1 MGKISLIELAA
12 VLSKRYGVNKKDA
25 TGFVT
30 QMFDI
35 IQQSLEQDKLVKI
48 KGLGTFKI
56 IDVDDR
62 ESVNVNTGER
72 VLIEGHPKIT
82 FVPDALMKELVN
94 KPFSQFETVVLN
106 DGVDF
111 EDAASEPSV
120 AEPEIVETEPAVLE
134 SESEPAAMPL
144 VDFEP
149 EPEPELIPVSE
160 PEAAPKSEPAPK
172 SEAAPEPEPVQ
183 EPAMEA
189 EPEQEADPETETEEE
204 SESQEE
210 EYEEEASD
218 GKKWWLALLALL
230 IGLAG
235 GYILGNYFPFSTT
248 QTPQQEVVKPVV
260 PDSALIATKAAVDSI
275 DSVTVAEPEV
285 EEVKAEAPKVAEP
298 KVETP
303 KAETPKAE
311 APKAEAPKAAEP
323 DKKAVDQLDQ
333 YQKKDSRVRTGAW
346 RIVGTAQV
354 VKVKEGETLSRISR
368 RYLGPDMECYIEVY
382 NNITAST
389 PLKAGQE
396 IKIPQLKHKKSK

>member
-120 AEPEIVETEPAVLE
+120 AEPEIVETEPVVLE

-260 PDSALIATKAAVDSI
+260 PDSALIATKASVDSI

-285 EEVKAEAPKVAEP
+285 EDVKAEAPKVAEP
-298 KVETP
+298 KV
-303 KAETPKAE
+303 ETPKAE

>member
-120 AEPEIVETEPAVLE
+120 AEPEIVETEPVVLE

-172 SEAAPEPEPVQ
+172 PEAAPEPEPVQ
-183 EPAMEA
+183 EPVMEA

-298 KVETP
+298 KVE
-303 KAETPKAE
+303 APKAE

-323 DKKAVDQLDQ
+323 DKKTVDQLDQ

>member
-120 AEPEIVETEPAVLE
+120 AEPEIVETEPVVLE

-160 PEAAPKSEPAPK
+160 PEPAPK

-210 EYEEEASD
+210 AYEEEASD

-248 QTPQQEVVKPVV
+248 QTPQQEVVMPVV

-285 EEVKAEAPKVAEP
+285 EDVKAEAPKVAEP

-303 KAETPKAE
+303 KAEAPKAE

-323 DKKAVDQLDQ
+323 DKKTVDQLDQ

>member
-160 PEAAPKSEPAPK
+160 PEAAPKSEAAPK
-172 SEAAPEPEPVQ
+172 PETAPEPEPVQ

-285 EEVKAEAPKVAEP
+285 EDVKAEAPKVAEP
-298 KVETP
+298 KV
-303 KAETPKAE
+303 ETPKAE

>member
-1 MGKISLIELAA
+1 LERTLKEWRRGIMGKISLIELAA

-134 SESEPAAMPL
+134 SESEPAVMPL

-149 EPEPELIPVSE
+149 EPEPELIPVS
-160 PEAAPKSEPAPK
+160 
-172 SEAAPEPEPVQ
+172 
-183 EPAMEA
+183 

-303 KAETPKAE
+303 KAE

-368 RYLGPDMECYIEVY
+368 RYLGPDMECYVEVY
-382 NNITAST
+382 NNLTAST

>member
-120 AEPEIVETEPAVLE
+120 AEPEIVETEPVVLE

-160 PEAAPKSEPAPK
+160 PEAAPKP
-172 SEAAPEPEPVQ
+172 EAAPEPEPVQ

-218 GKKWWLALLALL
+218 GRKWWLALLALL

-285 EEVKAEAPKVAEP
+285 EDVKTEAPKVAEP
-298 KVETP
+298 KV
-303 KAETPKAE
+303 ETPKAE

-368 RYLGPDMECYIEVY
+368 RYLGPDMECYVEVY
-382 NNITAST
+382 NNLTAST

>member
-72 VLIEGHPKIT
+72 VLIEGHQKIT
-82 FVPDALMKELVN
+82 FTPDALMKELVN

-120 AEPEIVETEPAVLE
+120 AEPEIVETEPVVLE

-160 PEAAPKSEPAPK
+160 PEPAPK

-260 PDSALIATKAAVDSI
+260 PDSALIATKVAVDSI

-298 KVETP
+298 KVEAP
-303 KAETPKAE
+303 KVETPKAE

>member
-120 AEPEIVETEPAVLE
+120 AEPEIVETEPVVLE

-160 PEAAPKSEPAPK
+160 SEAAPK

-183 EPAMEA
+183 EPVMEA

-285 EEVKAEAPKVAEP
+285 EDVKAEAPKVAEP
-298 KVETP
+298 KVE
-303 KAETPKAE
+303 APKAE

>member
-30 QMFDI
+30 EMFDI
-35 IQQSLEQDKLVKI
+35 IQQSLEQEKLVKI

-82 FVPDALMKELVN
+82 FAPDALMKELVN

-111 EDAASEPSV
+111 EDAAAGEQLV
-120 AEPEIVETEPAVLE
+120 AEPEIVETEPVVLE
-134 SESEPAAMPL
+134 SEPEPAAMPL

-149 EPEPELIPVSE
+149 EPEPELVPVSEPKPAPE
-160 PEAAPKSEPAPK
+160 PEAAPEPSPEDAVEPESE
-172 SEAAPEPEPVQ
+172 PEPES
-183 EPAMEA
+183 
-189 EPEQEADPETETEEE
+189 EQKANSETESSEE
-204 SESQEE
+204 SESVEE
-210 EYEEEASD
+210 EYEEETSD

-235 GYILGNYFPFSTT
+235 GYILGNFFPFSTI
-248 QTPQQEVVKPVV
+248 QTPKQEVVKPVV
-260 PDSALIATKAAVDSI
+260 PDSSLIATQAAVDSI
-275 DSVTVAEPEV
+275 DSVIVVESVVESEV
-285 EEVKAEAPKVAEP
+285 EETKTEAPKADEPKAAEP

-303 KAETPKAE
+303 KAETPKA
-311 APKAEAPKAAEP
+311 AEP
-323 DKKAVDQLDQ
+323 EKKVVEQLDQ

-354 VKVKEGETLSRISR
+354 VKVKEGETLARISR

-382 NNITAST
+382 NNLTAST

-396 IKIPQLKHKKSK
+396 IKIPQLKHKKAK

>member
-120 AEPEIVETEPAVLE
+120 AEPEIVETEPVVLE

-160 PEAAPKSEPAPK
+160 PEPAPK

-210 EYEEEASD
+210 AYEEEASD

-285 EEVKAEAPKVAEP
+285 EDVKAEAPKVAEP
-298 KVETP
+298 KV
-303 KAETPKAE
+303 ETPKAE

-323 DKKAVDQLDQ
+323 DKKTVDQLDQ

>member
-120 AEPEIVETEPAVLE
+120 AEPEIVETEPVVLE

-172 SEAAPEPEPVQ
+172 PEAAPESEPVQ
-183 EPAMEA
+183 EPVMEG

-303 KAETPKAE
+303 KTE

>member
-120 AEPEIVETEPAVLE
+120 AEPEIVETEPVVLE

-160 PEAAPKSEPAPK
+160 PEPAPK

-210 EYEEEASD
+210 AYEEEASD

-285 EEVKAEAPKVAEP
+285 EDVKAEAPKVAEP
-298 KVETP
+298 KV
-303 KAETPKAE
+303 ETPKAE

>member
-160 PEAAPKSEPAPK
+160 PEAAHKSEPAPE

-303 KAETPKAE
+303 KAE

>member
-120 AEPEIVETEPAVLE
+120 AEPEIVETEPVVLE

-160 PEAAPKSEPAPK
+160 PEAAPKSEP
-172 SEAAPEPEPVQ
+172 VQ

-189 EPEQEADPETETEEE
+189 EPEQEADTETETEEE

-303 KAETPKAE
+303 KAE

>member
-120 AEPEIVETEPAVLE
+120 AEPEIVETEPVVLE

-160 PEAAPKSEPAPK
+160 PEAAPKSEP
-172 SEAAPEPEPVQ
+172 APEPEPVQ

-260 PDSALIATKAAVDSI
+260 PDSALIATKASVDSI

-298 KVETP
+298 KV
-303 KAETPKAE
+303 ETPKAE

>member
-160 PEAAPKSEPAPK
+160 SEAAPKSEPAPK
-172 SEAAPEPEPVQ
+172 PEAAPEPEPVQ

-189 EPEQEADPETETEEE
+189 EPEQEAAPETETEEE

-260 PDSALIATKAAVDSI
+260 SDSALIATKAAVDSI

-303 KAETPKAE
+303 KAD
-311 APKAEAPKAAEP
+311 APKAAEP

>member
-172 SEAAPEPEPVQ
+172 PEAAPEPEPVQ

-298 KVETP
+298 K
-303 KAETPKAE
+303 AEAPKAE

>member
-120 AEPEIVETEPAVLE
+120 AEPEIVETEPVVLE

-189 EPEQEADPETETEEE
+189 EPEQEANPETETEEE

-248 QTPQQEVVKPVV
+248 QKPQQEVVKPVV

-285 EEVKAEAPKVAEP
+285 EEVKAEEPKVAEP
-298 KVETP
+298 KV
-303 KAETPKAE
+303 ETPKAE

-354 VKVKEGETLSRISR
+354 VKVKEGETLARISR

>member
-120 AEPEIVETEPAVLE
+120 AEPEIVETEPVVLE

-160 PEAAPKSEPAPK
+160 PEEPAPK
-172 SEAAPEPEPVQ
+172 PEAAPEPEPVQ

-303 KAETPKAE
+303 KAEAPKAE

>member
-120 AEPEIVETEPAVLE
+120 AEPEIVETEPVVLE

-160 PEAAPKSEPAPK
+160 PEPAPK

-189 EPEQEADPETETEEE
+189 EPEQETDPETETEEE

-210 EYEEEASD
+210 AYEEEASD

-260 PDSALIATKAAVDSI
+260 PDSALIATKVAVDSI

-303 KAETPKAE
+303 KAEAPKAE

>member
-120 AEPEIVETEPAVLE
+120 AEPEIVETEPVVLE

-172 SEAAPEPEPVQ
+172 PEAAPEPEPVQ

-285 EEVKAEAPKVAEP
+285 EDVKAEAPKVAEP

-303 KAETPKAE
+303 KAE
-311 APKAEAPKAAEP
+311 APKTEAPKAAEP

>member
-120 AEPEIVETEPAVLE
+120 AEPEIVETEPVVLE

-172 SEAAPEPEPVQ
+172 REAAPEPEPVQ

-285 EEVKAEAPKVAEP
+285 EDVKAEAPKVAEP
-298 KVETP
+298 KV
-303 KAETPKAE
+303 ETPKAE

>member
-120 AEPEIVETEPAVLE
+120 AEPEIVETEPVVLE

-172 SEAAPEPEPVQ
+172 PEAAPEPEPVQ

-248 QTPQQEVVKPVV
+248 QTPQQEEVKPVV

-285 EEVKAEAPKVAEP
+285 EDVKAEAPKVAEP
-298 KVETP
+298 KVET
-303 KAETPKAE
+303 
-311 APKAEAPKAAEP
+311 PKAEAPKAAEP

>member
-30 QMFDI
+30 EMFDI
-35 IQQSLEQDKLVKI
+35 IQQSLEQEKLVKI

-82 FVPDALMKELVN
+82 FAPDALMKELVN

-111 EDAASEPSV
+111 EDAAAGEQLV
-120 AEPEIVETEPAVLE
+120 AEPEIVETEPVVLE
-134 SESEPAAMPL
+134 SEPEPTAMPL

-149 EPEPELIPVSE
+149 EPEPELVPVSEPKPAPE
-160 PEAAPKSEPAPK
+160 PEAAPEPAP
-172 SEAAPEPEPVQ
+172 EAAVEPESEPEPES
-183 EPAMEA
+183 
-189 EPEQEADPETETEEE
+189 EQEADSEVESSEE
-204 SESQEE
+204 SESVEE
-210 EYEEEASD
+210 EYEEDASD

-235 GYILGNYFPFSTT
+235 GYILGNYFPFSTI
-248 QTPQQEVVKPVV
+248 QTPKQEVVKPVV
-260 PDSALIATKAAVDSI
+260 PDSSLIATQAAVDSI
-275 DSVTVAEPEV
+275 DSVIVVESVV
-285 EEVKAEAPKVAEP
+285 EETQTEAPKADEPKAAEP

-303 KAETPKAE
+303 KAETPKA
-311 APKAEAPKAAEP
+311 AEP
-323 DKKAVDQLDQ
+323 EKKVVEQLDQ

-354 VKVKEGETLSRISR
+354 VKVKEGETLARISR

-382 NNITAST
+382 NNLTAST

-396 IKIPQLKHKKSK
+396 IKIPQLKHKKAK

>member
-172 SEAAPEPEPVQ
+172 PEAAPEPEPVQ

-285 EEVKAEAPKVAEP
+285 EDVKAEAPNVAEP
-298 KVETP
+298 K
-303 KAETPKAE
+303 AEAPKAE

-382 NNITAST
+382 NNLTAST

>member
-120 AEPEIVETEPAVLE
+120 AEPEIVETEPVVLE

-285 EEVKAEAPKVAEP
+285 EDVKAEAPKVAEP
-298 KVETP
+298 KV
-303 KAETPKAE
+303 ETPKAE

>member
-172 SEAAPEPEPVQ
+172 PEAAPEPEPVQ
-183 EPAMEA
+183 EPVMEA
-189 EPEQEADPETETEEE
+189 EPEQEADQETETEEE
-204 SESQEE
+204 SESMEE

-298 KVETP
+298 KV
-303 KAETPKAE
+303 ETPKAE

>member
-120 AEPEIVETEPAVLE
+120 AEPEIVETEPVVLE

-160 PEAAPKSEPAPK
+160 PEAAPKSEAAPK
-172 SEAAPEPEPVQ
+172 PETAPEPEPVQ

-285 EEVKAEAPKVAEP
+285 EDVKAEAPKVAEP
-298 KVETP
+298 KV
-303 KAETPKAE
+303 ETPKAE

>member
-82 FVPDALMKELVN
+82 FTPDALMKELVN

-120 AEPEIVETEPAVLE
+120 AEPEIVETEPVVLE

-172 SEAAPEPEPVQ
+172 PEPVQ

-303 KAETPKAE
+303 KAE

>member
-160 PEAAPKSEPAPK
+160 PEAAPK
-172 SEAAPEPEPVQ
+172 PEPVQ

-189 EPEQEADPETETEEE
+189 EPEQEAAPETETEEE

-303 KAETPKAE
+303 KAE

-368 RYLGPDMECYIEVY
+368 RYLGPDMECYVEVY
-382 NNITAST
+382 NNLTAST

>member
-120 AEPEIVETEPAVLE
+120 AEPEIVETEPVVLE
-134 SESEPAAMPL
+134 SESEPAAMPY

-149 EPEPELIPVSE
+149 
-160 PEAAPKSEPAPK
+160 
-172 SEAAPEPEPVQ
+172 
-183 EPAMEA
+183 
-189 EPEQEADPETETEEE
+189 
-204 SESQEE
+204 
-210 EYEEEASD
+210 
-218 GKKWWLALLALL
+218 
-230 IGLAG
+230 
-235 GYILGNYFPFSTT
+235 
-248 QTPQQEVVKPVV
+248 
-260 PDSALIATKAAVDSI
+260 
-275 DSVTVAEPEV
+275 
-285 EEVKAEAPKVAEP
+285 
-298 KVETP
+298 
-303 KAETPKAE
+303 
-311 APKAEAPKAAEP
+311 
-323 DKKAVDQLDQ
+323 
-333 YQKKDSRVRTGAW
+333 
-346 RIVGTAQV
+346 
-354 VKVKEGETLSRISR
+354 
-368 RYLGPDMECYIEVY
+368 
-382 NNITAST
+382 
-389 PLKAGQE
+389 
-396 IKIPQLKHKKSK
+396 

>member
-172 SEAAPEPEPVQ
+172 PELVQ

-189 EPEQEADPETETEEE
+189 EPEQEAAPETETEEE

-303 KAETPKAE
+303 KAE

>member
-56 IDVDDR
+56 IEVDDR

-172 SEAAPEPEPVQ
+172 PEAAPEPEPVQ

-303 KAETPKAE
+303 KAE

>member
-120 AEPEIVETEPAVLE
+120 AEPEIVETEPVALE

-160 PEAAPKSEPAPK
+160 PESAPKP
-172 SEAAPEPEPVQ
+172 EAAPEPEPVQ

-285 EEVKAEAPKVAEP
+285 EDVKAEAPKVAEP

-303 KAETPKAE
+303 KAEAPKAE

-382 NNITAST
+382 NNLTAST

>member
-82 FVPDALMKELVN
+82 FAPDALMKELVN

-111 EDAASEPSV
+111 EDAAANESLV
-120 AEPEIVETEPAVLE
+120 AEPEIIESEPVVLE
-134 SESEPAAMPL
+134 PEPAAMPL

-149 EPEPELIPVSE
+149 EPEPELIPVTE
-160 PEAAPKSEPAPK
+160 PESKPEPEP
-172 SEAAPEPEPVQ
+172 APEPEPELIPVS
-183 EPAMEA
+183 ES
-189 EPEQEADPETETEEE
+189 EPEPEADPEPEAE
-204 SESQEE
+204 SEAEEDSETLEE
-210 EYEEEASD
+210 EYEEETSD
-218 GKKWWLALLALL
+218 SKKWWLALLALL

-248 QTPQQEVVKPVV
+248 QAPKQEVVTPVV
-260 PDSALIATKAAVDSI
+260 PDSSLVATKAATDSVDS
-275 DSVTVAEPEV
+275 VVVAEPQV
-285 EEVKAEAPKVAEP
+285 EEVKVEA
-298 KVETP
+298 P
-303 KAETPKAE
+303 KAETPKVE
-311 APKAEAPKAAEP
+311 APKAEAPKVEAPKAAEP
-323 DKKAVDQLDQ
+323 EKKAGEQLDQ
-333 YQKKDSRVRTGAW
+333 YQKKDTRVRTGAW

-354 VKVKEGETLSRISR
+354 VKVKEGETLARISR
-368 RYLGPDMECYIEVY
+368 RYLGPDMECYVEVY
-382 NNITAST
+382 NNLTAST

>member
-172 SEAAPEPEPVQ
+172 PEAAPEPEPVQ

-204 SESQEE
+204 SENQEE

-303 KAETPKAE
+303 KAE

-382 NNITAST
+382 NNLTAST

>member
-120 AEPEIVETEPAVLE
+120 AEPEIVETEPVVLE

-172 SEAAPEPEPVQ
+172 PEPVQ
-183 EPAMEA
+183 EPAMEAEPEA

-311 APKAEAPKAAEP
+311 APKAAEP